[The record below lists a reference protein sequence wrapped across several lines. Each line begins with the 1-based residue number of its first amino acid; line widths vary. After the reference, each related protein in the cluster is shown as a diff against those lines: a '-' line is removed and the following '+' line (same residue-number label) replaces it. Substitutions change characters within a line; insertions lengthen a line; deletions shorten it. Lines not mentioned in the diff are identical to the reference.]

1 MKLRFDKSTIS
12 RFDGGED
19 IEKKYGFVDEFNKLE
34 IRTTKK
40 CICKV
45 CDKQLKNE
53 KIVYIKSFRL
63 HAQPFHICIPCWKQ
77 INKLVEEN
85 EKENVI

>member
-1 MKLRFDKSTIS
+1 MHDFNRLGS
-12 RFDGGED
+12 EE
-19 IEKKYGFVDEFNKLE
+19 IEKNYSFVDEFNELK

-45 CDKQLKNE
+45 CDKQLENE

-77 INKLVEEN
+77 INRLVEED
-85 EKENVI
+85 EKEVVK